1 MISAD
6 LLSLTAIIYKLV
18 KTDKRTLEGVSL
30 FHVKHQPV
38 LSRQSRCLSFAFQ
51 ANGRL
56 VVKPS
61 FLFFFLTWLTL
72 VLEPQLTRK
81 KELDE
86 ILEFPYGRSCIYVW
100 NQHAIHLQ
108 KEHSIQTVHFRLKR
122 YPHLMPFRLLSS
134 PKLLND
140 YLLRKIYEN
149 CCFPRVAWRHFKTER
164 IS

>member
-1 MISAD
+1 M
-6 LLSLTAIIYKLV
+6 
-18 KTDKRTLEGVSL
+18 L

-86 ILEFPYGRSCIYVW
+86 ILVFPYGRSCIYVW
-100 NQHAIHLQ
+100 NQHADHLQ
-108 KEHSIQTVHFRLKR
+108 KEYSNSNSAFSVKKVSTFDAFSPVIFTENLKR
-122 YPHLMPFRLLSS
+122 LLIFV
-134 PKLLND
+134 
-140 YLLRKIYEN
+140 KIYEN
-149 CCFPRVAWRHFKTER
+149 CSFPRVAWRHFKTEC
-164 IS
+164 ISCV